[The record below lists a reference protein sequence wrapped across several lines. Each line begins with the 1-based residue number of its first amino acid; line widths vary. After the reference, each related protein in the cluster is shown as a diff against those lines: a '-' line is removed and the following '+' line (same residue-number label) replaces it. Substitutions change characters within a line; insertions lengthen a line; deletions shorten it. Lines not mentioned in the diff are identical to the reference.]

1 MPKCPECDAG
11 VTVVVIEHNMSLV
24 MNVCQ
29 RLTVFAHGKVIAA
42 GTPREVSTDPAVI
55 EAYLGQSAAEAA
67 AAL

>member
-1 MPKCPECDAG
+1 

-42 GTPREVSTDPAVI
+42 GTPREVSSNAAVI
-55 EAYLGQSAAEAA
+55 EAYLGQGAAETVV